1 MATSTQK
8 TPAQAIVSI
17 LNVTP
22 SDTAEVKS
30 SPPTNGQDQLPP
42 AYPTNL
48 LIAEPKAIAIVD
60 LFDNTIVFPA
70 NGLVVGVFHRIA
82 FKKVLSTGT
91 DGTFTAGAIKA
102 GWDS

>member
-1 MATSTQK
+1 MATRTQK

-17 LNVTP
+17 LDVTP
-22 SDTAEVKS
+22 SDANEIKS
-30 SPPTNGQDQLPP
+30 SPPVNGQSQPDPS
-42 AYPTNL
+42 YPTNL
-48 LIAEPKAIAIVD
+48 LIAEAKAIAIVD

-70 NGLVVGVFHRIA
+70 NGLAIGVFHRIA